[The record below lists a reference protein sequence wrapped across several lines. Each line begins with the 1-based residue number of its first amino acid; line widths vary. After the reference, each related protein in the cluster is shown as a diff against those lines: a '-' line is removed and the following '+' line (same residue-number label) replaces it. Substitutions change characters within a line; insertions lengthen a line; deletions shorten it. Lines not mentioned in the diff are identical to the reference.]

1 MSKTLGLIFPLII
14 IVILATAAYQTING
28 DFFLGAKAGDPCSSY
43 TRQRPLGTAF
53 GIVTSKQDGQFIW
66 NLNGDGTKPK
76 AVVLCA
82 RTKITKK
89 FGGSLAYADIKVGD
103 RLELLGWYGDTTQTT
118 VIPAWIRDASALA
131 VTIKA
136 TSSPFGVMIS
146 GTTSQVKAQ
155 TAVKLGAKYYRP
167 ISIFLDK
174 WSGSCGE
181 CDAAVNA
188 GLKLVLTIRNNGG
201 AGQPSTPPSDL
212 NAFKRTLA
220 QIVDKYKPEVLVIEN
235 EENSA
240 AIFYSGTTSQY
251 LQELKAGCEVAHQKG
266 IKCTNGG
273 LVSSLVVVLV
283 ADSYKQAGDPNKADE
298 YLSRTLI
305 GAKQAMIS
313 QIDSVKGR
321 EQLTKGR
328 ELLAGYKGA
337 GADFANFHWY
347 IADTKALA
355 EAVTYLRSTSGLPVM
370 TNEVGQQANTDSAQV
385 TSVMQEIKTLGL
397 PYALWFSMDTNPP
410 NGARALNETNST
422 LRPNGEAYA
431 SFIKKNY

>member
-1 MSKTLGLIFPLII
+1 MGKVLIFL
-14 IVILATAAYQTING
+14 
-28 DFFLGAKAGDPCSSY
+28 
-43 TRQRPLGTAF
+43 
-53 GIVTSKQDGQFIW
+53 
-66 NLNGDGTKPK
+66 
-76 AVVLCA
+76 VVLLSVFVLLRGA
-82 RTKITKK
+82 RRTLLTNKSGRVQPVQNTTPPPTSAKPGKTITPSVQPKI
-89 FGGSLAYADIKVGD
+89 
-103 RLELLGWYGDTTQTT
+103 
-118 VIPAWIRDASALA
+118 
-131 VTIKA
+131 

-167 ISIFLDK
+167 ISIFLDR
-174 WSGSCGE
+174 WTGTCDE

-220 QIVDKYKPEVLVIEN
+220 QIVDKYQPEVLVIEN

-273 LVSSLVVVLV
+273 LVSSLVVFLV
-283 ADSYKQAGDPNKADE
+283 SENYRANGDAKKADE
-298 YLSRTLI
+298 YLSRSLV
-305 GAKQAMIS
+305 GAKQALIS
-313 QIDSVKGR
+313 QTNSVKGQQ
-321 EQLTKGR
+321 QLAKGR
-328 ELLAGYKGA
+328 ELLAGYKSA

-347 IADTKALA
+347 VADTEALG
-355 EAVTYLRSTSGLPVM
+355 EAVAYLRAASSLPVI
-370 TNEVGQQANTDSAQV
+370 TNEVGQQANTDPAQV

-410 NGARALNETNST
+410 NGARALNETNGT

-431 SFIKKNY
+431 AFIRKNY